1 MCTQDVHVA
10 AEIAGWP
17 LAIPRDTAAMSDS
30 VCVFCGSNLGGD
42 PAFAA
47 AADALGT
54 AIASSGRRLVYGGAS
69 VGLMGRLADA
79 ALAAGGEVLGIMPAA
94 LIAKE
99 IGKTDLREFVI
110 VESMHERKAAM
121 ADAADAFV
129 ALPGGMGTFEELCEM
144 LTWAQ
149 LGLHR
154 KRVVIFD
161 VSGFYGP
168 LFELFDRAVDAAF
181 LRPEHRKLAGRATS
195 VAEVMAL
202 LATAPPEIRPKWI
215 DRDQT

>member
-1 MCTQDVHVA
+1 M
-10 AEIAGWP
+10 AE
-17 LAIPRDTAAMSDS
+17 S
-30 VCVFCGSNLGGD
+30 VCVFCGSNLGTD

-54 AIASSGRRLVYGGAS
+54 AIAQSGRRLVYGGAG
-69 VGLMGRLADA
+69 VGLMGRVADA
-79 ALAAGGEVLGIMPAA
+79 ALGSGGDVLGVMPAA

-99 IGKTDLREFVI
+99 IGHDDLRELVI

-144 LTWAQ
+144 LTWSQ

-154 KRVVIFD
+154 KRIIVFD
-161 VSGFYGP
+161 VAGYYEP
-168 LFELFDRAVDAAF
+168 LFALFDRAVGAAF
-181 LRPEHRKLAGRATS
+181 LRPEHRLLAARART
-195 VAEVMAL
+195 VEEVMAM
-202 LATAPPEIRPKWI
+202 LASVAPDTRPKWI